1 MNNPPRPVKLYKSLS
16 ILAVLGVAIFFYTQ
30 RRPAEFH
37 YWNITGAAWSPYS
50 VKLIDHRFSE
60 SHVTALQSEI
70 DVFLDSVNRQM
81 STYIPDSE
89 ISQFNHYRDTTE
101 YSVSPAFAE
110 VTRRAIEICR
120 QTGGAFNPTLDRLIN
135 IWGFGHQGP
144 RREPTEEELSTALA
158 LVGCD
163 NIEVLPGHALRKT
176 NPDVTLNVNAIV
188 EGWAVDQ
195 VALLLEQK
203 GVTNYFVEIGG
214 EVRASGFS
222 EKLRPWRV
230 GIDRPVEGAM
240 PGEQFDIIVE
250 VDHRGLAT
258 SGNYRNFMVNEN
270 GHKVSHILD
279 PRRGRPA
286 ESPLASV
293 SVIAPDCATAD
304 AMATALFVM
313 GTEEGLSFVESQTGI
328 DAAFIEYATNGTY
341 QTTFSRGFTN
351 WLVNTGEL

>member
-1 MNNPPRPVKLYKSLS
+1 MNNPPRPIKLYKSLS
-16 ILAVLGVAIFFYTQ
+16 ILAVLGIAFFFYTKQ
-30 RRPAEFH
+30 RPPEFH
-37 YWNITGAAWSPYS
+37 YWNIIGAAWSPYS
-50 VKLIDHRFSE
+50 VKMIDHRFSD
-60 SHVTALQSEI
+60 SQVALLESEI
-70 DVFLDSVNRQM
+70 DAFLDGVNRQM

-89 ISQFNHYRDTTE
+89 ISQFNQYRDTAEHT
-101 YSVSPAFAE
+101 VSPAFAE
-110 VTRRAIEICR
+110 VTARAIEICH

-135 IWGFGHQGP
+135 IWGFGHEGP
-144 RREPTEEELSTALA
+144 RREPTEEELTNALA

-163 NIEVLPGHALRKT
+163 NIEVRPGYALRKI
-176 NPDVTLNVNAIV
+176 NPDVTLNVNALV

-214 EVRASGFS
+214 EVRARGFS
-222 EKLRPWRV
+222 DKKRPWRI

-240 PGEQFDIIVE
+240 PGEQFDIIVA
-250 VDHRGLAT
+250 VDNRGLAT

-279 PRRGRPA
+279 PRSGRPA
-286 ESPLASV
+286 ESRLASV

-313 GTEEGLSFVESQTGI
+313 GAEEGLSFVESQTGI

-351 WLVNTGEL
+351 WLVDTGD